1 MAMAEISW
9 PMLRQAAVD
18 MTAVAYAPYS
28 NYPVGAAALTDDG
41 RLLVGCNVENAS
53 YGMSICAERNAIFA
67 AVCQGYNQLTALCV
81 TADTEEPVAPCGA
94 CRQVIAEFKIPV
106 IWLTNCAGKSKKMT
120 DEELLPYAFQDKAFI
135 K

>member
-1 MAMAEISW
+1 MDQELFRAA
-9 PMLRQAAVD
+9 LAARQN
-18 MTAVAYAPYS
+18 AYAPYS
-28 NYPVGAAALTDDG
+28 HFAVGAAVRTIDG
-41 RLLVGCNVENAS
+41 KIFAGCNVENAS

-81 TADTEEPVAPCGA
+81 IADTEEPVAPCGA

>member
-1 MAMAEISW
+1 MDQELFRAA
-9 PMLRQAAVD
+9 LAARQN
-18 MTAVAYAPYS
+18 AYAPYS
-28 NYPVGAAALTDDG
+28 HFAVGAAVRTIDG
-41 RLLVGCNVENAS
+41 KIFAGCNVENAS